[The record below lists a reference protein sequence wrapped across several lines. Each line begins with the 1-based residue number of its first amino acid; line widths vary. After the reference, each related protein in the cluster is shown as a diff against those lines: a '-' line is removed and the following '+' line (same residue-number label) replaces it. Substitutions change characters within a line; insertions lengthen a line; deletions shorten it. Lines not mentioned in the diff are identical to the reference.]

1 MVREI
6 MIGLGLAVALFLIV
20 QGVDITPLVFAVGA
34 FFLLRSFLPGAKGFE
49 SLGRDRKFEMAGGN
63 PNSEH
68 NVRTITF
75 DDIGGQEV
83 AKRELL
89 EALDFVKNMARAVKL
104 GIRPLRGIMLSGP
117 PGTGKTLLAKAAASY
132 TDSVFLAAA
141 GSEFVEMYA
150 GVGAQRVR
158 QLFKKARSQ
167 AEQQQKTSAVVF
179 IDEIDVLGV
188 KRGSHASHMEYD
200 QTLNQLLT
208 EMDGINTRDKIKIL
222 VVAATN
228 RVDTLDPALLR
239 PGRFDRV
246 VKVDLPDKEG
256 RLHILKIHTK
266 NKPLAPDVDLME
278 IARDTFGFSG
288 AHLENLANEAA
299 IQAMRAS
306 RDLVTM
312 SDFKEATDKVMMG
325 EKLDRKPG
333 KEETRRVASHEAGH
347 ALVSELVRPNS
358 VSTITITSRGRAL
371 GYMRQTPQDDQY
383 LYTREEL
390 LDQIAVSLG
399 GAVTEEL
406 IFGSRSTGSA
416 GDFEQA
422 VDLAKRLVYA
432 GMSSLGVVSKENLPD
447 KLLHEAIQQ
456 IIAETE
462 DRVRAH
468 LSQQREAIEEI
479 AQVLLENEKISGDDF
494 RRILAERS
502 ARLATA

>member
-1 MVREI
+1 W
-6 MIGLGLAVALFLIV
+6 
-20 QGVDITPLVFAVGA
+20 
-34 FFLLRSFLPGAKGFE
+34 
-49 SLGRDRKFEMAGGN
+49 
-63 PNSEH
+63 
-68 NVRTITF
+68 
-75 DDIGGQEV
+75 
-83 AKRELL
+83 
-89 EALDFVKNMARAVKL
+89 
-104 GIRPLRGIMLSGP
+104 
-117 PGTGKTLLAKAAASY
+117 
-132 TDSVFLAAA
+132 
-141 GSEFVEMYA
+141 
-150 GVGAQRVR
+150 
-158 QLFKKARSQ
+158 LFKKARSQ

-246 VKVDLPDKEG
+246 VRVDLPDKEG

-333 KEETRRVASHEAGH
+333 KEETRRVAGHEAGH

-390 LDQIAVSLG
+390 LDQIAVTLG

-422 VDLAKRLVYA
+422 VDLAKRMVYA

-456 IIAETE
+456 VIAETE

-479 AQVLLENEKISGDDF
+479 AQILLENEKISGDDF